1 MGKDIKMNKK
11 IIPVSEVA
19 NLTRS
24 KYFPLKK
31 GKIEIVPVQY
41 EELRPFMDKH
51 YKSIFPNMASHVPQK
66 LTKKQKAS
74 RESLLA
80 EYRKLHWECFFFKYE
95 SEVVGWFM
103 GEMDDNR
110 TFYMRNTGILPKF
123 QGKKIYSLFFP
134 RFLDYLE
141 KIGYQK
147 VSSHHSPN
155 NAQIFHLK
163 LKYGFMIVGS
173 ETHEIFGQLI
183 KMIKIFDKRQNEAFI
198 KRYC

>member
-1 MGKDIKMNKK
+1 MKK

-19 NLTRS
+19 NLKRP

-31 GKIEIVPVQY
+31 GKIEIVPVQL
-41 EELRPFMDKH
+41 EELDPILDK
-51 YKSIFPNMASHVPQK
+51 YFKVVFPSMASTSPAK
-66 LTKKQKAS
+66 LSKKQKAN
-74 RESLLA
+74 RESLFA

-95 SEVVGWFM
+95 GKIVGWFM
-103 GEMDDNR
+103 GEMDDNK

-134 RFLDYLE
+134 RFLEYLE
-141 KIGYQK
+141 EIGYER

-155 NAQIFHLK
+155 NGQIFHLK

-173 ETHEIFGQLI
+173 ETHEVYGQLI
-183 KMIKIFDKRQNEAFI
+183 KMIKIFDKKQNEAFI